1 MTSILTN
8 IAAMAA
14 LQTLRSIDTKME
26 DTQARVSTGL
36 RVGTASDN
44 AAYWSIATTMR
55 SDNLALSTVQDALGL
70 GAAKVDTAYAAME
83 TVVEVMKEIKAK
95 LVAATEDGVDK
106 SKIQEEISQLQD
118 QLKSISESASFS
130 GENWLQSDLTNGP
143 VVKSVVG
150 SFVRSENGSVSVKKV
165 NYTLDSSTV
174 LFDKGTQLGLL
185 DKEAVTG
192 ANTVSLTNVPVAISR
207 VSTATIT
214 DLVAAGGALGTTAI
228 TAPAAGTVES
238 FTTTG
243 GALYVRYYSN
253 TGVIQ
258 LDGNG
263 NELWARVVATNVVP
277 TDLGEAHHPTGASMA
292 NGANVFYYQEDITNK
307 TVSVT
312 ALSTADVAS
321 LNSTDAGILY
331 NISGRVAAEI
341 ADPTNVWIQLDPSK
355 NVWVNATTTAPAPA
369 DLSDPTAEGILIGGV
384 SYYINETNK
393 DLPPQLVGASLGFS
407 VSTLDITKLAAVVLE
422 MGGTATEAD
431 ALDFMVQYMDTQLEA
446 IVSATSALGSISMRI
461 GMQEEF
467 ISKLTDSIDS
477 GIGRLVDADMNEEST
492 RLKALQTQ
500 QQLAIQSLSIAN
512 TASENILTLFRQ

>member
-8 IAAMAA
+8 VAAMAA
-14 LQTLRSIDTKME
+14 LQTLRGIDSQME
-26 DTQARVSTGL
+26 DTQARVSSGL

-70 GAAKVDTAYAAME
+70 GAAKVDTAYSAME

-150 SFVRSENGSVSVKKV
+150 SFVRSEDGSVSVKKV

-174 LFDKGTQLGLL
+174 LFDQGTQMGLL
-185 DKEAVTG
+185 DREAVTG
-192 ANTVSLTNVPVAISR
+192 ADTVSLADVPVAISK

-214 DLVAAGGALGTTAI
+214 DLTAAGGTLGTTAI
-228 TAPAAGTVES
+228 TAPVADNVES

-243 GALYVRYYSN
+243 GDLYVRYYSD

-258 LDGNG
+258 LDDNG

-277 TDLGEAHHPTGASMA
+277 ADLGAAHHATGADMA
-292 NGANVFYYQEDITNK
+292 NGANVFYYQEDIANK

-312 ALSTADVAS
+312 ALSGADVIS
-321 LNSTDAGILY
+321 LNASGLNY
-331 NISGRVAAEI
+331 NISGRVATEVL
-341 ADPTNVWIQLDPSK
+341 DPTNVWIQLDPTTD
-355 NVWVNATTTAPAPA
+355 VWVNATTVAPAPT
-369 DLSDPTAEGILIGGV
+369 DLSEPTAEGILIGGV
-384 SYYINETNK
+384 PYYINETNQT
-393 DLPPQLVGASLGFS
+393 LPAELVGASLGFS
-407 VSTLDITKLAAVVLE
+407 VSTLDITDLDAVAAQ
-422 MGGTATEAD
+422 MGGMSTEAD
-431 ALDFMVQYMDTQLEA
+431 ALDFMVQYLDTQLEA
-446 IVSATSALGSISMRI
+446 IVSATSALGSIAMRI
-461 GMQEEF
+461 GMQEDF